1 MVFDEGLAI
10 RNGESL
16 NIQCI
21 RQQGKGKNPVE
32 KSSYHYHRYI
42 ELIYIVKGKMAVWI
56 GGEQVMLCAEDVLVI
71 YAGEIHC
78 TCFAEESESI
88 VIKFLPDILYSFG
101 QSANAFEYMFNFGM
115 REKEERVIHNGAE
128 IGKHLQSAMQ
138 AFTEKPYAEELFVR
152 ADITRVCAEIL
163 KIWKAKNEI
172 RSVESTVSREN
183 LALIQKTMQIV
194 KDTNGNLKTH
204 EAARLCGLSDGHFS
218 RLFRLV
224 MNTTFTR
231 YVKSVKLAEAERLL
245 ICTDDAVA
253 DIAQT
258 LNYVSTSHFIEDFRK
273 AKGVSPKQFR
283 NKYTKN
289 V

>member
-1 MVFDEGLAI
+1 MAIDEGLAI

-21 RQQGKGKNPVE
+21 RQRGKGENPVR
-32 KSSYHYHRYI
+32 KSTYHYHRYI
-42 ELIYIVKGKMAVWI
+42 ELIYIVKGKMAVWV
-56 GGEQVMLCAEDVLVI
+56 GDEQVMLCAGNVLII

-88 VIKFLPDILYSFG
+88 VVKFLPDILYSFG
-101 QSANAFEYMFNFGM
+101 QSANAFEYMFNFGVSD
-115 REKEERVIHNGAE
+115 KAERVIYNGEE
-128 IGKHLQSAMQ
+128 IGKHIQSAMQ
-138 AFTEKPYAEELFVR
+138 AFSEKPYAEELFVR

-172 RSVESTVSREN
+172 LSVESTVSREN

-194 KDTNGNLKTH
+194 KETNGNLKTH
-204 EAARLCGLSDGHFS
+204 EAAHFCGLSDGHFS

-224 MNTTFTR
+224 MNTTFTK

-245 ICTDDAVA
+245 ICTDDAVS
-253 DIAQT
+253 DIAQV
-258 LNYVSTSHFIEDFRK
+258 LNYISPSHFIEDFRK
-273 AKGVSPKQFR
+273 AKGISPKQFR

-289 V
+289 I